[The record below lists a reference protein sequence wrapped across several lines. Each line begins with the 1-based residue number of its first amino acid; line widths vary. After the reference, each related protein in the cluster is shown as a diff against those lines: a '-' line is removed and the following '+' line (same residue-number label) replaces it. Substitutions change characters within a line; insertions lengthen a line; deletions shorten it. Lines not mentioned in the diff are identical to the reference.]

1 MVTRWNHG
9 KIQQSTPNNLEGV
22 DTLADLGITYKQ
34 SSEWQKLAAVPDAQF
49 EQAIAEQEVPSAS
62 GVLNHRAQGTGQNE
76 WYTLAGKDSIG
87 SPIVLP
93 PNIVCLVVLYRGGF
107 YSLS

>member
-34 SSEWQKLAAVPDAQF
+34 SSEWQKLASVPSETF
-49 EQAIAEQEVPSAS
+49 EEAIADAVTN
-62 GVLNHRAQGTGQNE
+62 G
-76 WYTLAGKDSIG
+76 
-87 SPIVLP
+87 
-93 PNIVCLVVLYRGGF
+93 
-107 YSLS
+107 